1 MRIVGFKKFSLIDY
15 PGLSSCTV
23 FIAGCNLNCPWCN
36 ESEAV
41 LVNKFQKN
49 FGFLQKKLFKFLKEK
64 KKILDGVCLSGGE
77 PTLNEQLPKFC
88 KKIKKLGYKV
98 KLDTNGSNPKMLAD
112 LIGKNLIDYV
122 ALDVKA
128 PPEKYPQVVGLE
140 KVSLFF
146 LLKKINESIELLK
159 EGKIDYEFRTT
170 LVPGLLKKEDILKI
184 ARWISPARKYVLQ
197 NFRPEKTLDPNFQNL
212 QPYPSEYLFRIQK
225 AISPFFEICEV
236 RK

>member
-1 MRIVGFKKFSLIDY
+1 VRIVGFKKFSLIDY

>member
-1 MRIVGFKKFSLIDY
+1 
-15 PGLSSCTV
+15 
-23 FIAGCNLNCPWCN
+23 
-36 ESEAV
+36 
-41 LVNKFQKN
+41 
-49 FGFLQKKLFKFLKEK
+49 
-64 KKILDGVCLSGGE
+64 
-77 PTLNEQLPKFC
+77 
-88 KKIKKLGYKV
+88 
-98 KLDTNGSNPKMLAD
+98 
-112 LIGKNLIDYV
+112 
-122 ALDVKA
+122 
-128 PPEKYPQVVGLE
+128 LE

-146 LLKKINESIELLK
+146 LLKKINESIDLLK

-197 NFRPEKTLDPNFQNL
+197 NFRPEETLDPNFQNL